1 MKPAVLLTFLFLS
14 CSACLM
20 ADNAALAAKAREQI
34 GVTVS
39 YNGGYQTIPY
49 PNGDVPKET
58 GVCTDV
64 VIRAMRAFGLD
75 LQKAVHEDMKAH
87 FSKYPKLWGL
97 KTTDRS
103 IDHRRVPN
111 LRAFFCPEGMV
122 RSHYGNRGGLQAR
135 RPGYVEPVRQCSPHR
150 HRFRPEDEG
159 RNAADYSQRRL
170 RCAGGR
176 LPLLPYHHGPL
187 PPCAEAVTLQIGFF
201 PEIPWFQGKFL

>member
-111 LRAFFCPEGMV
+111 LRALF
-122 RSHYGNRGGLQAR
+122 AR
-135 RPGYVEPVRQCSPHR
+135 
-150 HRFRPEDEG
+150 
-159 RNAADYSQRRL
+159 
-170 RCAGGR
+170 
-176 LPLLPYHHGPL
+176 
-187 PPCAEAVTLQIGFF
+187 
-201 PEIPWFQGKFL
+201 

>member
-111 LRAFFCPEGMV
+111 LRAFFARKDGPFPLRKPRRTTSPATWLRGTCPTVFPTSASFPTG
-122 RSHYGNRGGLQAR
+122 R
-135 RPGYVEPVRQCSPHR
+135 RRKE
-150 HRFRPEDEG
+150 
-159 RNAADYSQRRL
+159 RR
-170 RCAGGR
+170 
-176 LPLLPYHHGPL
+176 
-187 PPCAEAVTLQIGFF
+187 
-201 PEIPWFQGKFL
+201 

>member
-1 MKPAVLLTFLFLS
+1 MKLTALFSLLFLS

-39 YNGGYQTIPY
+39 YNAGYQSIPY

-87 FSKYPKLWGL
+87 FSKYPNIWGL

-111 LRAFFCPEGMV
+111 LRTYF
-122 RSHYGNRGGLQAR
+122 S
-135 RPGYVEPVRQCSPHR
+135 RQGWSLPITKT
-150 HRFRPEDEG
+150 
-159 RNAADYSQRRL
+159 AADYQPGDLVTWNLADSVPHI
-170 RCAGGR
+170 GIVSDKKTEEGT
-176 LPLLPYHHGPL
+176 PLIIHN
-187 PPCAEAVTLQIGFF
+187 IGSGTREEDCLFRF
-201 PEIPWFQGKFL
+201 TITGHYRPVLKQ

>member
-75 LQKAVHEDMKAH
+75 LQKAVHEDMKA
-87 FSKYPKLWGL
+87 
-97 KTTDRS
+97 
-103 IDHRRVPN
+103 
-111 LRAFFCPEGMV
+111 
-122 RSHYGNRGGLQAR
+122 
-135 RPGYVEPVRQCSPHR
+135 
-150 HRFRPEDEG
+150 
-159 RNAADYSQRRL
+159 
-170 RCAGGR
+170 
-176 LPLLPYHHGPL
+176 
-187 PPCAEAVTLQIGFF
+187 QIGRAHV
-201 PEIPWFQGKFL
+201 